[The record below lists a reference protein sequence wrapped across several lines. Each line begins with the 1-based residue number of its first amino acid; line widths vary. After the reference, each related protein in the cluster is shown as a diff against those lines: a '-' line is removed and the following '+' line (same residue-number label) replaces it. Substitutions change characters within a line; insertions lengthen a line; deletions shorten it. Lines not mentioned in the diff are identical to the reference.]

1 MNSAAVINSNEA
13 FEPNLKKDPRLVW
26 RKLRA
31 RILYEASTLCNDITN
46 NRGLLFFVLSQAEW
60 RALPG
65 NTTQDVAGND
75 VYVAG
80 YDVVT
85 VIPVPAN
92 NASAITVKVYDIST
106 TNQREVLRSLAQLTR
121 KTVNTLA
128 SDDIS
133 FLSDPDYG
141 MINVVMRDLFA
152 HMANKYGVLNQSDFN
167 LIFEKLDTVKT
178 PTQDFSVLAE
188 LHRDLHGLL
197 ASAGQVST
205 EYLKTKYLADA
216 LKHDPAGLYAI
227 EIFYRSFPAIP
238 DRTFEDLVEILTLH
252 APTFIATNST
262 LGYSNA
268 MATTASALAAP
279 LMDAAGHAQIIAKH
293 QKELAALNKKN
304 GVAPRP
310 RSSPKTTGH
319 KYCYVHGYQKSH
331 IGADCNVLKAN
342 AQKQYTAQHLA
353 ATDHL
358 TPAGGNPNVRG

>member
-1 MNSAAVINSNEA
+1 MTTSN
-13 FEPNLKKDPRLVW
+13 R
-26 RKLRA
+26 
-31 RILYEASTLCNDITN
+31 
-46 NRGLLFFVLSQAEW
+46 
-60 RALPG
+60 
-65 NTTQDVAGND
+65 
-75 VYVAG
+75 
-80 YDVVT
+80 
-85 VIPVPAN
+85 
-92 NASAITVKVYDIST
+92 
-106 TNQREVLRSLAQLTR
+106 REVLRALAQLTR

-152 HMANKYGVLNQSDFN
+152 HMATKYGVLNQADFN
-167 LIFEKLDTVKT
+167 LIFEKLDTAKS
-178 PTQDFSVLAE
+178 PTQDYSVLAE
-188 LHRDLHGLL
+188 LHRDLHSLL
-197 ASAGQVST
+197 AGAGQIST
-205 EYLKTKYLADA
+205 EYNKTKYLADA

-227 EIFYRSFPAIP
+227 EIFYRNFPAIP

-252 APTFIATNST
+252 APTFIPTTST

-268 MATTASALAAP
+268 MSTTASASAAP
-279 LMDAAGHAQIIAKH
+279 IDAAGHAQIIAKH

-304 GVAPRP
+304 GVVPRP

-319 KYCYVHGYQKSH
+319 NKYCYVHGYQKSH

-358 TPAGGNPNVRG
+358 TPAGGNPNVRV

>member
-1 MNSAAVINSNEA
+1 MNSADVIISNDA
-13 FEPNLKKDPRLVW
+13 FEPTLKKDPRLVW
-26 RKLRA
+26 RKIRA
-31 RILYEASTLCNDITN
+31 RILYEASTLCNDITQ
-46 NRGLLFFVLSQAEW
+46 NRGLMFFVLPIAEW
-60 RALPG
+60 HALPG
-65 NTTQDVAGND
+65 NTTQDAAGND
-75 VYVAG
+75 VFAAG

-85 VIPVPAN
+85 AIPVPAN
-92 NASAITVKVYDIST
+92 NATAITVKVFDMT
-106 TNQREVLRSLAQLTR
+106 TSNRREVLRALAQLTR

-141 MINVVMRDLFA
+141 MINVVMRDLFT
-152 HMANKYGVLNQSDFN
+152 HMATKYGVLNQADFN
-167 LIFEKLDTVKT
+167 LIFEKLDTAKS
-178 PTQDFSVLAE
+178 PTQDYSVLAE
-188 LHRDLHGLL
+188 LHRDLHSLL
-197 ASAGQVST
+197 AGAGQIST
-205 EYLKTKYLADA
+205 EYNKTKYLADA

-227 EIFYRSFPAIP
+227 EIFYRNFPAIP

-252 APTFIATNST
+252 APTFIPTTST

-268 MATTASALAAP
+268 LSTTASALAAP
-279 LMDAAGHAQIIAKH
+279 IDAAGHAQIIAKH

-304 GVAPRP
+304 GVVPRP

-319 KYCYVHGYQKSH
+319 NKYCYVHGYQKSH

-358 TPAGGNPNVRG
+358 TPAGGNPNVRV